1 MKKTN
6 KTEDDG
12 RQDQTAAELRD
23 IKALFVLL
31 LLKSGAS
38 QTEIAK
44 ALGTTQA
51 TVSRQ
56 FRVGNVRPL
65 SAQTISLEGR
75 NG

>member
-44 ALGTTQA
+44 GAWHHASDCKSAIQSWQCKA
-51 TVSRQ
+51 TKRSDNQ
-56 FRVGNVRPL
+56 
-65 SAQTISLEGR
+65 S
-75 NG
+75 